1 MLVYALLY
9 IWRFLEVSL
18 DAPIILL
25 FHSFFLVFDMGSICF
40 FEDVGLVSDPFRLVD
55 LNHSADLE
63 CCDHRARRCARLV
76 IRSARAHGGL
86 WRAIA
91 RR

>member
-1 MLVYALLY
+1 MLL
-9 IWRFLEVSL
+9 
-18 DAPIILL
+18 
-25 FHSFFLVFDMGSICF
+25 
-40 FEDVGLVSDPFRLVD
+40 EDVGLVSDPFRLVD